1 MKITKQRLKEI
12 IKEELGEAQEESLN
26 PEWDK
31 ASKIQ
36 SDIVQLGGVLLE
48 SKRADWQ
55 MALSKDGIAQAL
67 RNQVK
72 WLEEYLVTENPEK
85 FAKPPELEEPEKEV
99 SDEEAL
105 VLPRLDFDPL
115 GDDPRALKQQKIARR
130 KR

>member
-1 MKITKQRLKEI
+1 MKLTKSQLREI
-12 IKEELGEAQEESLN
+12 IKEELGESLN

-36 SDIVQLGGVLLE
+36 SDIVQLGDVLLK

-55 MALSKDGIAQAL
+55 MALSKDGIVQAL

-72 WLEEYLVTENPEK
+72 WLEEYLVTEEPEK
-85 FAKPPELEEPEKEV
+85 FAPPKPEEPEEEI
-99 SDEEAL
+99 SDEETL
-105 VLPRLDFDPL
+105 VLPGLDYDPL
-115 GDDPRALKQQKIARR
+115 SDDPRAEKMRKIARR

>member
-12 IKEELGEAQEESLN
+12 IKEELEESLN

-31 ASKIQ
+31 TSKIQ
-36 SDIVQLGGVLLE
+36 SDIVQLGDVLLK

-55 MALSKDGIAQAL
+55 MALSKDGIVQAL

-72 WLEEYLVTENPEK
+72 WLEEYLVTEEPEK
-85 FAKPPELEEPEKEV
+85 FASPEPEEPEEEV
-99 SDEEAL
+99 SDEETL
-105 VLPRLDFDPL
+105 VLPRLDYDPL
-115 GDDPRALKQQKIARR
+115 SDDPRAKKMRDIARR